1 MAGFFVTFQS
11 SSLLFYKLKSSLPG
25 HSKGG
30 EKKPKLKIFM
40 RYTYIA
46 SDNSDG
52 DATAFN
58 AAGNDCYVKKIIFG
72 DPTDGDVLHLYNK
85 VSAGGHA
92 SGMGSVS
99 TNSLA
104 CKIVQPTH
112 AEGCDWVREVTF
124 SSEFNPGL
132 QLDGGC
138 VHTDGDAVTIIWDD
152 K

>member
-1 MAGFFVTFQS
+1 
-11 SSLLFYKLKSSLPG
+11 
-25 HSKGG
+25 
-30 EKKPKLKIFM
+30 M

-46 SDNSDG
+46 SDNSTS

-58 AAGNDCYVKKIIFG
+58 AAGNDCFVKKIIFG
-72 DPTDGDVLHLYNK
+72 NPTDADVLHLYNK
-85 VSAGGHA
+85 VSATGHA

-104 CKIVQPTH
+104 LKFVQPTH
-112 AEGCDWVREVTF
+112 AEGCDWVYELNL
-124 SSEFNPGL
+124 SGEFNPGL

-138 VHTDGDAVTIIWDD
+138 VHTNGDNITIIWDD